1 MPALH
6 TITIEGFKSL
16 RRIDRLALGAVN
28 VLIGANGSGK
38 SNFIG
43 AFSFLHALREGR
55 LQEYVGRAG
64 GADRVLHFGAKTT
77 SALRF
82 EISFQSH
89 TQHPWLTEY
98 RAVLVP
104 TELDTLLVTDE
115 EVCHHEPA
123 SADRPLR
130 LPLPLLGRE
139 ATLGA
144 QDSGPGRRVR
154 DHLDGWRV
162 YHFHDTGPSSPMKRT
177 GNVEDNRALR
187 PDGANLAAFLY
198 RLRAQH
204 PEAYDLIRRTVQ
216 QVTPFFDDFRLA
228 PSALNPDKIR
238 LEWKHTRADSYFDA
252 ASLSDGTL
260 RFMALATLFLQPA
273 ALRPSVLL
281 VDEPELGLHPY
292 AITLLASLVKQAS
305 TDAQVIL
312 STQSPMLLDH
322 FEPEDVLVAAQED
335 GATTLTRLDAE
346 RLDAWLA
353 EYSLGQLWEKNE
365 LGGRPGGR

>member
-6 TITIEGFKSL
+6 TITLEGFKSL

-43 AFSFLHALREGR
+43 AFSFLHALCEGR
-55 LQEYVGRAG
+55 MQEYVGRAG

-77 SALRF
+77 STLRF
-82 EISFQSH
+82 EVSFEGGTNGYEIKLIPTETDALHVVHERVSYRQIS
-89 TQHPWLTEY
+89 PGV
-98 RAVLVP
+98 RPVPVVLVSSGIEAAISKP
-104 TELDTLLVTDE
+104 GGG
-115 EVCHHEPA
+115 PA
-123 SADRPLR
+123 
-130 LPLPLLGRE
+130 
-139 ATLGA
+139 
-144 QDSGPGRRVR
+144 QRVR
-154 DHLDGWRV
+154 NHLDGWRV

-177 GNVEDNRALR
+177 GDVEDNRALR

-204 PEAYDLIRRTVQ
+204 PDAYDLIRRTVQ

-260 RFMALATLFLQPA
+260 RFMALATLFLQPV

-322 FEPEDVLVAAQED
+322 FAPEDVLVAAQED

-353 EYSLGQLWEKNE
+353 ELE
-365 LGGRPGGR
+365 RRAPAPAPDAT